1 MWNTHSLAVSPCG
14 KLMCINISY
23 FAENKLHHIQ
33 MICHA
38 FLNIWNFSKITFLK
52 CDENSLVKNLTRILV
67 KHSFA
72 FSCGC
77 FFTEKHEDGGSP

>member
-1 MWNTHSLAVSPCG
+1 
-14 KLMCINISY
+14 
-23 FAENKLHHIQ
+23 
-33 MICHA
+33 MIFHA
-38 FLNIWNFSKITFLK
+38 FLNILDFSKISFLK

-77 FFTEKHEDGGSP
+77 FLTGKHEEALNQHGDGGSP